1 MLYPLIIILIIIAI
15 PVAYFI
21 SIYNKIITLKNRI
34 KNSWSQIDVQLKR
47 RYDLIPNLVETVKGY
62 MEHEKETLE
71 LVIKAR
77 SAAMS
82 ASTNAEQIQA
92 ENELGSVLNRLLVL
106 VEDYPDLKANENF
119 LELKEELVS
128 TENRIAFARQNYND
142 QVMFYNNIVNIFPSS
157 IVARMSGAMEREYF
171 ELSDLKEREPV
182 NVSFK

>member
-1 MLYPLIIILIIIAI
+1 
-15 PVAYFI
+15 
-21 SIYNKIITLKNRI
+21 
-34 KNSWSQIDVQLKR
+34 
-47 RYDLIPNLVETVKGY
+47 
-62 MEHEKETLE
+62 
-71 LVIKAR
+71 
-77 SAAMS
+77 MS